1 MNFETMELWDAMRGV
16 KYRRTLEQLG
26 EMLRKAHGSLN
37 EAIETALSTACKAVH
52 AEAGTFW
59 FYSRF
64 GDGKIHARAWNGG
77 ADLSGIVLEPGEGI
91 AGQVI
96 ETAQA
101 IMIADCRKDARWAKK
116 TDANTGFATKS
127 MICVP
132 LIAEDLVF
140 GCIQLVNKTD
150 GSLFDEEDLKF
161 ERRLAEEIS
170 NQFVKLNLLTDGKVE
185 QDIAV
190 LFVDMRGFTEIAAKM
205 NPMKIAEMLNEYLSF
220 VTEQIRAQGGI
231 PDKYI
236 GDCAMAYWKKSE
248 SCGEPA
254 YMACKAADAMRSKAD
269 EFALRMKERYG
280 GDIRF
285 GIGIN
290 YGAAY
295 LGNIGT
301 SVLTDHTVVG
311 HTVNMASQLEEAAPA
326 GKIYISRAVADEL
339 GERAK
344 VEFVE
349 KTELIEM
356 LSLEYLE

>member
-37 EAIETALSTACKAVH
+37 EAIEAALNTACKAVH

-64 GDGKIHARAWNGG
+64 GDGMIHARAWNGG
-77 ADLSGIVLEPGEGI
+77 ADLSGIALMPGEGI

-96 ETAQA
+96 ENAKA
-101 IMIADCRKDARWAKK
+101 IMIADCQADSRWAKK
-116 TDANTGFATKS
+116 ADANTGFKTKS

-161 ERRLAEEIS
+161 EQHLAEEIS
-170 NQFVKLNLLTDGKVE
+170 SQFVKLNLLTDGKVE
-185 QDIAV
+185 SDLAV
-190 LFVDMRGFTEIAAKM
+190 LFVDMRGFTEIAATM
-205 NPMKIAEMLNEYLSF
+205 DPMKVAEMLNEYLSF
-220 VTEQIRAQGGI
+220 VTEHIKDNDGI

-236 GDCAMAYWKKSE
+236 GDCAMAYWRKTEK
-248 SCGEPA
+248 CLEPA
-254 YMACKAADAMRSKAD
+254 YMACKAAEAMRSNAED
-269 EFALRMKERYG
+269 FAKRMEERYG

-290 YGAAY
+290 YGPAY

-311 HTVNMASQLEEAAPA
+311 HTVNMASLLEETAPA
-326 GKIYISRAVADEL
+326 GKIYISRTVADEL
-339 GERAK
+339 GEKAETLVVK
-344 VEFVE
+344 
-349 KTELIEM
+349 KTEFIEM
-356 LSLEYLE
+356 LSLEHLS

>member
-1 MNFETMELWDAMRGV
+1 
-16 KYRRTLEQLG
+16 
-26 EMLRKAHGSLN
+26 
-37 EAIETALSTACKAVH
+37 
-52 AEAGTFW
+52 
-59 FYSRF
+59 
-64 GDGKIHARAWNGG
+64 
-77 ADLSGIVLEPGEGI
+77 
-91 AGQVI
+91 
-96 ETAQA
+96 
-101 IMIADCRKDARWAKK
+101 
-116 TDANTGFATKS
+116 
-127 MICVP
+127 
-132 LIAEDLVF
+132 
-140 GCIQLVNKTD
+140 
-150 GSLFDEEDLKF
+150 
-161 ERRLAEEIS
+161 
-170 NQFVKLNLLTDGKVE
+170 
-185 QDIAV
+185 
-190 LFVDMRGFTEIAAKM
+190 
-205 NPMKIAEMLNEYLSF
+205 
-220 VTEQIRAQGGI
+220 
-231 PDKYI
+231 
-236 GDCAMAYWKKSE
+236 MAYWKKSE